1 MRHGLKIRNDI
12 PGYMAELRRWL
23 QTTEVD
29 GLEEMAAFFSARL
42 DCYEDHMSRWQ
53 EAYRHMA
60 SLVPPDAR
68 TLLDLGC
75 GTGLELDALL
85 PLRPD
90 LAVTGVDLSP
100 DMLMRLRL
108 KHPGVQT
115 HCADYF
121 AWELGQARYDAA
133 LTFETLHHFTPE
145 KKAPLFSKIY
155 AALHEGGIYLQAD
168 YFACCAEEEAL
179 LYEVCRAKRLR
190 DNIAP
195 GQFVHFDTPL
205 TLEHEMA
212 LLRGAGFRRVEA
224 LCCVEGASFLRAKK
238 EG

>member
-23 QTTEVD
+23 QATEVD

-133 LTFETLHHFTPE
+133 LTLKRCTILRQKKRPRFFLKSTPRFTRAAFTFRPIILPA
-145 KKAPLFSKIY
+145 APRRKRCCTKS
-155 AALHEGGIYLQAD
+155 AAQNAFVTTSLPAS
-168 YFACCAEEEAL
+168 
-179 LYEVCRAKRLR
+179 LY
-190 DNIAP
+190 ISI
-195 GQFVHFDTPL
+195 
-205 TLEHEMA
+205 
-212 LLRGAGFRRVEA
+212 RR
-224 LCCVEGASFLRAKK
+224 
-238 EG
+238 

>member
-1 MRHGLKIRNDI
+1 
-12 PGYMAELRRWL
+12 
-23 QTTEVD
+23 
-29 GLEEMAAFFSARL
+29 
-42 DCYEDHMSRWQ
+42 MSRWQ
-53 EAYRHMA
+53 EAYRYMA
-60 SLVPPDAR
+60 SLVPPGAR
-68 TLLDLGC
+68 ALLDLGC

-145 KKAPLFSKIY
+145 KKAALFSKIY
-155 AALHEGGIYLQAD
+155 AALHEGGIYLQA
-168 YFACCAEEEAL
+168 CL
-179 LYEVCRAKRLR
+179 LYTSKAQHPVKVAVQRIIGKLPPQHLQLA
-190 DNIAP
+190 
-195 GQFVHFDTPL
+195 
-205 TLEHEMA
+205 
-212 LLRGAGFRRVEA
+212 RG
-224 LCCVEGASFLRAKK
+224 
-238 EG
+238 